1 MMAKKNGAAVY
12 INNTPVVID
21 EGIEELKAA
30 IVLMAIKDYM
40 KPPKGD
46 SKKKIRNFFKS
57 NWCKSLIDIDS
68 KTLISMAEN
77 YKANDNVESFLLFYN
92 KNKNF

>member
-12 INNTPVVID
+12 IDNNTPVVID
-21 EGIEELKAA
+21 ERIEELKAA

-68 KTLISMAEN
+68 ETLISMAEN
-77 YKANDNVESFLLFYN
+77 YKANDD
-92 KNKNF
+92 